1 MNKAKKWI
9 LGTTGALLL
18 LLLFYFFKN
27 RPPRYNWMETYQIE
41 SKEPYGGFLLLNYY
55 AVIFQTILSVFPKSH
70 CMIFFPFEI
79 QNKLPITFSWELN
92 FLLIQHW

>member
-41 SKEPYGGFLLLNYY
+41 SKEPYGGFLIAELLRSY
-55 AVIFQTILSVFPKSH
+55 
-70 CMIFFPFEI
+70 FF
-79 QNKLPITFSWELN
+79 
-92 FLLIQHW
+92 